1 MKQEEEE
8 GGGEQEAAAITVIG
22 LLEGVRRKSPHGIST
37 NKARATL

>member
-1 MKQEEEE
+1 MKQEHE

-22 LLEGVRRKSPHGIST
+22 LLQGIRRKSPHGISK